1 MSDPEARATGDTAT
15 REDAA
20 TRLLRASAAHSFDPE
35 VEIDWDAPLDPAA
48 WFVPER
54 RCSLYGTALWDR
66 LTAAQRFTLTRHE
79 VAGAAA
85 LGVWFET
92 VLMQLLVRDYAR
104 QDPTAAHAQYALT
117 EIADECRHSVM
128 FGRMIAKL
136 ECPVYRVGAVDAA
149 LGKWLGATAR
159 GPRMFAA
166 ILIAEEVLDALQREA
181 AADET
186 VQPLV
191 RMVSRIHVV
200 EEARH
205 VRYAREELA
214 RQVRA
219 AGPGRLAFDRM
230 VIARSAY
237 LTGRGLVQPAVYRSV
252 GIDPA
257 EGRRAAWA
265 NPHHRATLRWAGA
278 RVVAY
283 LSELGL
289 IEGPAVAVWR
299 RSGLL

>member
-1 MSDPEARATGDTAT
+1 MSDLKAERDAT
-15 REDAA
+15 A
-20 TRLLRASAAHSFDPE
+20 TRLLRASAEHSYDPE
-35 VEIDWDAPLDPAA
+35 VEIDWAAPLRDDR
-48 WFVPER
+48 WFVPPH
-54 RCSLYGTALWDR
+54 RCSLYGTPLYDR
-66 LTAAQRFTLTRHE
+66 LTEEQRITLTRHE
-79 VAGAAA
+79 VASVAS

-92 VLMQLLVRDYAR
+92 ILMQLLIREYYK

-117 EIADECRHSVM
+117 EVADECRHSVM
-128 FGRMIAKL
+128 FGRMIDKL
-136 ECPVYRVGAVDAA
+136 GCPVYRVGAFDDG
-149 LGKWLGATAR
+149 LGKFIATTAT
-159 GPRMFAA
+159 GPRMYAA

-181 AADET
+181 AADER

-205 VRYAREELA
+205 VRYARAELA

-219 AGPGRLAFDRM
+219 ASPRRLAFDKM
-230 VIARSAY
+230 IIARSAY
-237 LTGRGLVQPAVYRSV
+237 LTGAGLIHRDVYQSV

-257 EGRRAAWA
+257 EGRRAARA
-265 NPHHRATLRWAGA
+265 NPHHQETLRWAGQ

-283 LSELGL
+283 LKDLDLIGGPGL
-289 IEGPAVAVWR
+289 ALWR

>member
-1 MSDPEARATGDTAT
+1 MSD
-15 REDAA
+15 RELTA
-20 TRLLRASAAHSFDPE
+20 TRLLRSSAEHSYDPE
-35 VEIDWDAPLDPAA
+35 VEIDWDAPLSPDHY
-48 WFVPER
+48 FVPPHR
-54 RCSLYGTALWDR
+54 STLFGTPLWDR
-66 LTAAQRFTLTRHE
+66 LTEPQRITLTRHE
-79 VAGAAA
+79 VASIAG

-92 VLMQLLVRDYAR
+92 ILMQLLIRDYYR

-117 EIADECRHSVM
+117 EVADECRHSVM
-128 FGRMIAKL
+128 FGRMIDKL
-136 ECPVYRVGAVDAA
+136 GCPVYRVGPFDDA
-149 LGKWLGATAR
+149 LGRWIAATAR

-181 AADET
+181 SADES

-191 RMVSRIHVV
+191 RMVSRIHAV

-219 AGPGRLAFDRM
+219 AGPRRLVFDRL
-230 VIARSAY
+230 VIARAAY
-237 LTGRGLVQPAVYRSV
+237 LTGNGLVHPHVYRSV

-257 EGRRAAWA
+257 EGRRTARA
-265 NPHHRATLRWAGA
+265 NPQHRETLRWAGQ

-283 LSELGL
+283 LEDLGL
-289 IEGPAVAVWR
+289 IGGPGTALWR
-299 RSGLL
+299 RSGLR

>member
-1 MSDPEARATGDTAT
+1 LEVRVAD
-15 REDAA
+15 REDTA
-20 TRLLRASAAHSFDPE
+20 TRLLRSSADHSYDPG
-35 VEIDWDAPLDPAA
+35 VEIDWDAPLVPDG
-48 WFVPER
+48 WFVPPE
-54 RCSLYGTALWDR
+54 RCSLWGTALWDR
-66 LTAAQRFTLTRHE
+66 LTPAQRVTLTRHE
-79 VAGAAA
+79 VASIAS
-85 LGVWFET
+85 LGIWFET
-92 VLMQLLVRDYAR
+92 ILMQLLIRDYYH

-117 EIADECRHSVM
+117 EVADECRHSVM

-136 ECPVYRVGAVDAA
+136 DCPVYRLRPFDRR
-149 LGKWLGATAR
+149 LGQWIGATAS

-166 ILIAEEVLDALQREA
+166 ILIAEEVLDVLQREA
-181 AADET
+181 AADER

-219 AGPGRLAFDRM
+219 ASRRRLGFDRM

-237 LTGRGLVQPAVYRSV
+237 LTGRGLIHPYVYRAV
-252 GIDPA
+252 GIDPS

-265 NPHHRATLRWAGA
+265 NPYHRETLLSAG
-278 RVVAY
+278 RKVVTY
-283 LSELGL
+283 LEDLDL
-289 IEGPAVAVWR
+289 IGGPGRRLWQ
-299 RSGLL
+299 RSGLM